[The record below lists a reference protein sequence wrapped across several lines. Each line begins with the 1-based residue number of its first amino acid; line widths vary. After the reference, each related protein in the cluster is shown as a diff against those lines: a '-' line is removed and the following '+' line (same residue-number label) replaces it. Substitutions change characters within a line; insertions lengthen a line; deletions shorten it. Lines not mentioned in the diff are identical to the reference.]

1 MNICKKK
8 KECEIL
14 TLHNKDIEIEEKTN
28 KLFRKKFYQKQ
39 TNFLEKSF
47 IKKKLF

>member
-14 TLHNKDIEIEEKTN
+14 TLHNKDIEIEEKN

-47 IKKKLF
+47 IKKKI

>member
-14 TLHNKDIEIEEKTN
+14 TLHNKDIEIEEKNKLFRKKVLSKTN
-28 KLFRKKFYQKQ
+28 KLFRKKFYQKE
-39 TNFLEKSF
+39 N
-47 IKKKLF
+47 IR